1 MTDEKQK
8 AAQEKAMMYQIMQ
21 AQLQEL
27 SNQSDALEA
36 RMAELEAAENTL
48 KEVNDSKEGSEMLLP
63 LGGGCY
69 GHGILSDKKKFMV
82 EIGAGFTAER
92 TLSEAM
98 NIIKN
103 KKIEVEDVGKKLKTE
118 IEHIAGSMNNIGME
132 LQQMQMAE
140 QQKDEKKDDDSI
152 TVD

>member
-1 MTDEKQK
+1 VTDEKQK

-69 GHGILSDKKKFMV
+69 GHGTLSKKEKFMV